1 MLVDAQRESRMRRTS
16 VLVIALAAMI
26 APTGAFAQTNVE
38 YPFCAYG
45 SKVSEGST
53 RCDFATLAQ
62 CQAWLSGGSGSC
74 VPNPRIAQGAPRPQ
88 NATPAGRR

>member
-1 MLVDAQRESRMRRTS
+1 MRSTS
-16 VLVIALAAMI
+16 IVVIAFVAMMLAPA
-26 APTGAFAQTNVE
+26 GASAQTSVE

-45 SKVSEGST
+45 SKSSDGAT

-74 VPNPRIAQGAPRPQ
+74 VPNPRAAQGAPRPQ

>member
-1 MLVDAQRESRMRRTS
+1 MPRGYAVFVAFIA
-16 VLVIALAAMI
+16 IALAPI
-26 APTGAFAQTNVE
+26 GASAQTAVE

-45 SKVSEGST
+45 SKSSDGAT

-74 VPNPRIAQGAPRPQ
+74 VPNPRAGQGAPRPQ
-88 NATPAGRR
+88 NAAPAGRR

>member
-1 MLVDAQRESRMRRTS
+1 MPRGYAVFVAFIAVTLAPIGTS
-16 VLVIALAAMI
+16 
-26 APTGAFAQTNVE
+26 AQTAVE

-45 SKVSEGST
+45 SKSSDGAT

-74 VPNPRIAQGAPRPQ
+74 VPNPKVAQGASRPQ